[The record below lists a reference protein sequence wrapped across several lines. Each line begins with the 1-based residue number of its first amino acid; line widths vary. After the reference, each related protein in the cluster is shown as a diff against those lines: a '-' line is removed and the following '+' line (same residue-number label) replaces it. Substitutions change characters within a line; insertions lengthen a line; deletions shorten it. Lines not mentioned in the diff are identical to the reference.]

1 MTDDLLHDANVR
13 ELTRCIDECER
24 ITVLT
29 GAGISTDSGIPDFR
43 GPNGIWTKN
52 PEAEKASNIQNF
64 VSDPEVRKASWRDR
78 LDNRAWSAAPNDGH
92 KALVQLERRNKLVA
106 LLTQNV
112 DGLHH
117 AAGSSPDKVVEVH
130 GTLREVA
137 CLECNYRDDMQVALN
152 RVRQGEDDLDCPECG
167 GILKSATISFGQSLV
182 QRDLLRA
189 EAAAQNCDLMIAIGT
204 TLGVYPIAAVVPAA
218 QRVGARIAIINA
230 EPTEMDHLAD
240 ILIRESISEVLD
252 IVVRGVSN
260 LPDATDDE
268 EAKDEKQSETC
279 LL

>member
-1 MTDDLLHDANVR
+1 MTDDLLLDENVR
-13 ELTRCIDECER
+13 ELTRWIDECER

-52 PEAEKASNIQNF
+52 PEAEKAQNF

-78 LDNRAWSAAPNDGH
+78 LDNRAWSADPNDGH

-117 AAGSSPDKVVEVH
+117 AAGSSPAKVVEVH

-137 CLECNYRDDMQVALN
+137 CLACDYRDDMQVALN

-189 EAAAQNCDLMIAIGT
+189 EVAAQNCDLMIAIGT

-260 LPDATDDE
+260 LPNDPDDE
-268 EAKDEKQSETC
+268 QAKDEKQS
-279 LL
+279 

>member
-1 MTDDLLHDANVR
+1 MNDDLLHDANVR

-78 LDNRAWSAAPNDGH
+78 LDNRAWSADPNDGH

-260 LPDATDDE
+260 LPDDTDDE
-268 EAKDEKQSETC
+268 EAKDEKQS
-279 LL
+279 

>member
-1 MTDDLLHDANVR
+1 MLQDLSQTDDVR
-13 ELTRCIDECER
+13 TLTRWIDESER

-43 GPNGIWTKN
+43 GPNGVWTKN
-52 PEAEKASNIQNF
+52 PKAEKASNIQNF

-78 LDNRAWSAAPNDGH
+78 LDNRAWSADPNDGH
-92 KALVQLERRNKLVA
+92 RALVQLEKRNKLVA

-117 AAGSSPDKVVEVH
+117 AAGSSSTKVIEVH

-137 CLECNYRDDMQVALN
+137 CLECDYRDDMQIALD
-152 RVRQGEDDLDCPECG
+152 RVQQGEEDLDCPECG

-182 QRDLLRA
+182 QKDLLKA
-189 EAAAQNCDLMIAIGT
+189 EAAAENCELMIAIGT
-204 TLGVYPIAAVVPAA
+204 TLAVYPIAAVVPAA
-218 QRVGARIAIINA
+218 QRVGARIVIINA

-240 ILIRESISEVLD
+240 LLIRESISEVLS
-252 IVVRGVSN
+252 IVVQGAKN
-260 LPDATDDE
+260 LPP
-268 EAKDEKQSETC
+268 KQDS
-279 LL
+279 

>member
-1 MTDDLLHDANVR
+1 MLQDLSQTDDVR
-13 ELTRCIDECER
+13 TLTRWIDESDR

-43 GPNGIWTKN
+43 GPNGVWTKN
-52 PEAEKASNIQNF
+52 PKAEKASNIQNF

-78 LDNRAWSAAPNDGH
+78 LDNRAWSADPNDGH
-92 KALVQLERRNKLVA
+92 RALVQLEKRNKLVA

-117 AAGSSPDKVVEVH
+117 AAGSSSTKVIEVH

-137 CLECNYRDDMQVALN
+137 CLECDYRDDMQIALD
-152 RVRQGEDDLDCPECG
+152 RVRQGEEDLDCPECG

-182 QRDLLRA
+182 QKDLLKA
-189 EAAAQNCDLMIAIGT
+189 EAAAENCELMIAIGT
-204 TLGVYPIAAVVPAA
+204 TLAVYPIAAVVPAA
-218 QRVGARIAIINA
+218 QRVGARIVIINA

-240 ILIRESISEVLD
+240 LLIRESISEVLS
-252 IVVRGVSN
+252 IVVQGAKN
-260 LPDATDDE
+260 LPP
-268 EAKDEKQSETC
+268 KQDS
-279 LL
+279 

>member
-1 MTDDLLHDANVR
+1 MSDDLLHDANVR
-13 ELTRCIDECER
+13 ELTRWIDECDR

-64 VSDPEVRKASWRDR
+64 ISDPKVRKASWRDR
-78 LDNRAWSAAPNDGH
+78 LDNRAWSADPNDGH
-92 KALVQLERRNKLVA
+92 KALVQLERRNKMVA

-117 AAGSSPDKVVEVH
+117 AAGSSSAKVVEVH

-137 CLECNYRDDMQVALN
+137 CLECDYRDDMQVALN

-218 QRVGARIAIINA
+218 QRVGAKIAIINA

-240 ILIRESISEVLD
+240 IVIRESISEVLS
-252 IVVRGVSN
+252 IVVSGVSN
-260 LPDATDDE
+260 LPNDPADQEATDG
-268 EAKDEKQSETC
+268 KQS
-279 LL
+279 

>member
-1 MTDDLLHDANVR
+1 MSDDLLHDANVR
-13 ELTRCIDECER
+13 ELTRWIDECDR

-64 VSDPEVRKASWRDR
+64 ISDPKVRKASWRDR
-78 LDNRAWSAAPNDGH
+78 LDNRAWSADPNEGH
-92 KALVQLERRNKLVA
+92 KALVQLERRNKMVA

-117 AAGSSPDKVVEVH
+117 AAGSSSAKVVEVH

-137 CLECNYRDDMQVALN
+137 CLECDYRDDMQVALN

-218 QRVGARIAIINA
+218 QRVGAKIAIINA

-240 ILIRESISEVLD
+240 IVIRESISEVLS

-260 LPDATDDE
+260 LPNDSDDQEATDG
-268 EAKDEKQSETC
+268 KQS
-279 LL
+279 

>member
-1 MTDDLLHDANVR
+1 MADELSHDAKVR
-13 ELTRCIDECER
+13 ELTRWIDECDR

-52 PEAEKASNIQNF
+52 PKAEKASNIQNF
-64 VSDPEVRKASWRDR
+64 ISDPEVRKASWRDR
-78 LDNRAWSAAPNDGH
+78 LDNRAWSADPNDGH
-92 KALVQLERRNKLVA
+92 RALARLERRKKLVA
-106 LLTQNV
+106 LITQNV

-117 AAGSSPDKVVEVH
+117 AAGSSPAKVVEVH

-137 CLECNYRDDMQVALN
+137 CLECSYRDDMQIALN
-152 RVRQGEDDLDCPECG
+152 RVRQGEEDLDCPECG

-189 EAAAQNCDLMIAIGT
+189 EVAAQNCDLMIAIGT
-204 TLGVYPIAAVVPAA
+204 TLAVYPVAAVVPAA
-218 QRVGARIAIINA
+218 QRVGAKIAIINA

-240 ILIRESISEVLD
+240 LVIRESISEVLS
-252 IVVRGVSN
+252 IAVSGVSN
-260 LPDATDDE
+260 LPVEANEE
-268 EAKDEKQSETC
+268 EARDEKQS
-279 LL
+279 

>member
-1 MTDDLLHDANVR
+1 MSDDLLHDADVR
-13 ELTRCIDECER
+13 ELTRWIDECDR

-64 VSDPEVRKASWRDR
+64 ISDPKVRKASWRDR
-78 LDNRAWSAAPNDGH
+78 LDNRAWSADPNDGH
-92 KALVQLERRNKLVA
+92 KALVQLERRNKMVA

-117 AAGSSPDKVVEVH
+117 AAGSSPAKVVEVH

-137 CLECNYRDDMQVALN
+137 CLECDYRDDMQVALN

-218 QRVGARIAIINA
+218 QRVGAKIAIINA

-240 ILIRESISEVLD
+240 IVIRESISEVLS

-260 LPDATDDE
+260 LPNDSDDQEATDG
-268 EAKDEKQSETC
+268 KQS
-279 LL
+279 

>member
-1 MTDDLLHDANVR
+1 MTDDLLLDENVR
-13 ELTRCIDECER
+13 ELTRWIDECER

-78 LDNRAWSAAPNDGH
+78 LDNRAWSADPNDGH

-137 CLECNYRDDMQVALN
+137 CLECNYRDDMQGALN

-189 EAAAQNCDLMIAIGT
+189 EVAAQNCDLMIAIGT

-252 IVVRGVSN
+252 IVVRGASN
-260 LPDATDDE
+260 LPNDTDDE
-268 EAKDEKQSETC
+268 DAKDGKQS
-279 LL
+279 

>member
-78 LDNRAWSAAPNDGH
+78 LDNRAWSADPNDGH

-117 AAGSSPDKVVEVH
+117 AAGSSPAKVVEVH

-137 CLECNYRDDMQVALN
+137 CLECDYRDDMQVALN

-189 EAAAQNCDLMIAIGT
+189 EVAAQNCDLMIAIGT

-260 LPDATDDE
+260 LPDDTDDE
-268 EAKDEKQSETC
+268 EAKDEIQS
-279 LL
+279 

>member
-78 LDNRAWSAAPNDGH
+78 LDNRAWSADPNDGH

-252 IVVRGVSN
+252 IVVRGASN
-260 LPDATDDE
+260 LPNDPKDE
-268 EAKDEKQSETC
+268 EAKDRKQS
-279 LL
+279 

>member
-1 MTDDLLHDANVR
+1 MSDDLLHDANVR
-13 ELTRCIDECER
+13 ELTRWIDECER

-64 VSDPEVRKASWRDR
+64 ISDPKVRKASWRDR
-78 LDNRAWSAAPNDGH
+78 LDNRAWSADPNDGH
-92 KALVQLERRNKLVA
+92 KALVQLERRNKMVA

-117 AAGSSPDKVVEVH
+117 AAGSSPAKVVEVH

-137 CLECNYRDDMQVALN
+137 CLECDYRDDMQVALN
-152 RVRQGEDDLDCPECG
+152 RVRLGEDDLDCPECG

-218 QRVGARIAIINA
+218 QRVGAKIAIINA

-240 ILIRESISEVLD
+240 IVIRESISEVLS

-260 LPDATDDE
+260 LPNDPDDQEATDG
-268 EAKDEKQSETC
+268 KQS
-279 LL
+279 

>member
-1 MTDDLLHDANVR
+1 MSDDLLHDANVR
-13 ELTRCIDECER
+13 ELTRWIDECER

-64 VSDPEVRKASWRDR
+64 ISDPKVRKASWRDR
-78 LDNRAWSAAPNDGH
+78 LDNRAWSADPNDGH
-92 KALVQLERRNKLVA
+92 KALVQLERRNKMVA

-117 AAGSSPDKVVEVH
+117 AAGSSSAKVVEVH

-137 CLECNYRDDMQVALN
+137 CLECDYRDDMQVALN

-218 QRVGARIAIINA
+218 QRVGAKIAIINA

-240 ILIRESISEVLD
+240 IVIRESISEVLS

-260 LPDATDDE
+260 LPNDPDDQEATDG
-268 EAKDEKQSETC
+268 KQS
-279 LL
+279 

>member
-1 MTDDLLHDANVR
+1 MLQDLSQTDDVR
-13 ELTRCIDECER
+13 TLTRWIDESER

-43 GPNGIWTKN
+43 GPNGVWTKN
-52 PEAEKASNIQNF
+52 PKAEKASNIQNF

-78 LDNRAWSAAPNDGH
+78 LDNRAWSADPNDGH
-92 KALVQLERRNKLVA
+92 RALVLLEKRNKLVA

-117 AAGSSPDKVVEVH
+117 AAGSASTKVIEVH

-137 CLECNYRDDMQVALN
+137 CLECDYRDDMQIALD
-152 RVRQGEDDLDCPECG
+152 RVRQGEEDLDCPECG

-182 QRDLLRA
+182 QKDLLKA
-189 EAAAQNCDLMIAIGT
+189 EAAAENCELMIAIGT
-204 TLGVYPIAAVVPAA
+204 TLAVYPIAAVVPAA
-218 QRVGARIAIINA
+218 QRVGARIVIINA

-240 ILIRESISEVLD
+240 LLIRESISEVLS
-252 IVVRGVSN
+252 IVVQGVKN
-260 LPDATDDE
+260 LPP
-268 EAKDEKQSETC
+268 KQDS
-279 LL
+279 

>member
-64 VSDPEVRKASWRDR
+64 VSDTEVRKASWRDR
-78 LDNRAWSAAPNDGH
+78 LDNRAWSADPNDGH

-117 AAGSSPDKVVEVH
+117 AAGSSPAKVVEVH

-189 EAAAQNCDLMIAIGT
+189 EVAAQNCDLMIAIGT

-252 IVVRGVSN
+252 IVVRGASN
-260 LPDATDDE
+260 LPNDPKDE
-268 EAKDEKQSETC
+268 EAKDGKQS
-279 LL
+279 

>member
-1 MTDDLLHDANVR
+1 MSDDLLHDANVR
-13 ELTRCIDECER
+13 ELTRWIDECER

-64 VSDPEVRKASWRDR
+64 ISDPKVRKASWRDR
-78 LDNRAWSAAPNDGH
+78 LDNRAWSADPNDGH
-92 KALVQLERRNKLVA
+92 KALVQLERRNKMVA

-117 AAGSSPDKVVEVH
+117 AAGSSPAKVVEVH

-137 CLECNYRDDMQVALN
+137 CLECDYRDDMQVALN

-218 QRVGARIAIINA
+218 QRVGAKIAIINA

-240 ILIRESISEVLD
+240 IVIRESISEVLS

-260 LPDATDDE
+260 LPNDSDDQEATDG
-268 EAKDEKQSETC
+268 KQS
-279 LL
+279 

>member
-1 MTDDLLHDANVR
+1 MSDDLLHDANVR
-13 ELTRCIDECER
+13 ELTRWIDECDR

-64 VSDPEVRKASWRDR
+64 ISDPKVRKASWRDR
-78 LDNRAWSAAPNDGH
+78 LDNRAWSADPNDGH
-92 KALVQLERRNKLVA
+92 KALVQLERRNKMVA

-117 AAGSSPDKVVEVH
+117 AAGSSSAKVVEVH

-137 CLECNYRDDMQVALN
+137 CLECDYRDDMQVALN

-218 QRVGARIAIINA
+218 QRVGAKIAIINA

-240 ILIRESISEVLD
+240 IVIRESISEVLS

-260 LPDATDDE
+260 LPNDPDDQEATDG
-268 EAKDEKQSETC
+268 KQA
-279 LL
+279 

>member
-1 MTDDLLHDANVR
+1 MTDDLLLDEKVR
-13 ELTRCIDECER
+13 ELTRWIDECER

-78 LDNRAWSAAPNDGH
+78 LDNRAWSADPNDGH

-189 EAAAQNCDLMIAIGT
+189 EVAAQNCDLMIAIGT

-252 IVVRGVSN
+252 IVVRGASN
-260 LPDATDDE
+260 LPNDPDDE
-268 EAKDEKQSETC
+268 QAKDEKQS
-279 LL
+279 

>member
-1 MTDDLLHDANVR
+1 MTDDLLHDAKVR
-13 ELTRCIDECER
+13 ELTQWIDECDR
-24 ITVLT
+24 IAVLT

-52 PEAEKASNIQNF
+52 PKAEKTSNIQNF
-64 VSDPEVRKASWRDR
+64 ISDPEVRKASWRDR
-78 LDNRAWSAAPNDGH
+78 LDNRAWSADPNDGH
-92 KALVQLERRNKLVA
+92 RALARLERRKKLVA
-106 LLTQNV
+106 LITQNV

-117 AAGSSPDKVVEVH
+117 AAGSSPAKVVEVH

-137 CLECNYRDDMQVALN
+137 CLECSYRDDMQIALN
-152 RVRQGEDDLDCPECG
+152 RVRQGEEDLDCPECG

-189 EAAAQNCDLMIAIGT
+189 EVAAQNCDLMIAIGT

-240 ILIRESISEVLD
+240 LVIRESISEVLS
-252 IVVRGVSN
+252 IVVSGVSN
-260 LPDATDDE
+260 LPAEATEE
-268 EAKDEKQSETC
+268 EARDEKQS
-279 LL
+279 

>member
-1 MTDDLLHDANVR
+1 MSDDLLHDANVR
-13 ELTRCIDECER
+13 ELTRWIDECDR

-64 VSDPEVRKASWRDR
+64 ISDPKVRKASWRDR
-78 LDNRAWSAAPNDGH
+78 LDNRAWSADPNDGH
-92 KALVQLERRNKLVA
+92 KALVQLERRNKMVA

-117 AAGSSPDKVVEVH
+117 AAGSSPAKVVEVH

-137 CLECNYRDDMQVALN
+137 CLECDYRDDMQVALN

-218 QRVGARIAIINA
+218 QRVGAKIAIINA

-240 ILIRESISEVLD
+240 IVIRESISEVLS

-260 LPDATDDE
+260 LPNDSDDQEATDG
-268 EAKDEKQSETC
+268 KQS
-279 LL
+279 

>member
-1 MTDDLLHDANVR
+1 MSDDLLHDANVR
-13 ELTRCIDECER
+13 ELTRWIDECDR

-64 VSDPEVRKASWRDR
+64 ISDPKVRKASWRDR
-78 LDNRAWSAAPNDGH
+78 LDNRAWSADPNDGH
-92 KALVQLERRNKLVA
+92 KALVQLERRNKMVA

-117 AAGSSPDKVVEVH
+117 AAGSSSAKVVEVH

-137 CLECNYRDDMQVALN
+137 CLECDYRDDMQVALN

-218 QRVGARIAIINA
+218 QRVGAKIAIINA

-240 ILIRESISEVLD
+240 IVIRESISEVLS

-260 LPDATDDE
+260 LPNDSDDQEATDG
-268 EAKDEKQSETC
+268 KQS
-279 LL
+279 

>member
-1 MTDDLLHDANVR
+1 MTDDLLLDENVR
-13 ELTRCIDECER
+13 ELTRWIDECER

-78 LDNRAWSAAPNDGH
+78 LDNRAWSADPNDGH

-117 AAGSSPDKVVEVH
+117 AAGSSPAKVVEVH

-137 CLECNYRDDMQVALN
+137 CLACDYRDDMQVALN

-189 EAAAQNCDLMIAIGT
+189 EVAAQNCDLMIAIGT

-218 QRVGARIAIINA
+218 Q
-230 EPTEMDHLAD
+230 
-240 ILIRESISEVLD
+240 
-252 IVVRGVSN
+252 
-260 LPDATDDE
+260 
-268 EAKDEKQSETC
+268 
-279 LL
+279 

>member
-1 MTDDLLHDANVR
+1 MTDDLLHDAKVR
-13 ELTRCIDECER
+13 ELTQWIDECDR
-24 ITVLT
+24 IAVLT

-52 PEAEKASNIQNF
+52 PKAEKTSNIQNF
-64 VSDPEVRKASWRDR
+64 ISDPEVRKASWRDR
-78 LDNRAWSAAPNDGH
+78 LDNRAWSADPNDGH
-92 KALVQLERRNKLVA
+92 RALAQLERRNKLVA
-106 LLTQNV
+106 LITQNV

-117 AAGSSPDKVVEVH
+117 AAGSSPGKVVEVH

-137 CLECNYRDDMQVALN
+137 CLECSYRDDMQIALN
-152 RVRQGEDDLDCPECG
+152 RVRQGEEDLDCPECG

-189 EAAAQNCDLMIAIGT
+189 EVAAQNCDLMIAIGT

-240 ILIRESISEVLD
+240 LVIRESISEVLS
-252 IVVRGVSN
+252 IVVSGVSN
-260 LPDATDDE
+260 LPAEATEE
-268 EAKDEKQSETC
+268 EARDEKQS
-279 LL
+279 

>member
-78 LDNRAWSAAPNDGH
+78 LDNRAWSADPNDGH

-117 AAGSSPDKVVEVH
+117 AAGSSPAKVVEVH

-137 CLECNYRDDMQVALN
+137 CLECDYRDDMQVALN

-189 EAAAQNCDLMIAIGT
+189 EVAAQNCDLMIAIGT

-260 LPDATDDE
+260 LPDDTDDE
-268 EAKDEKQSETC
+268 EAKDEKQS
-279 LL
+279 

>member
-64 VSDPEVRKASWRDR
+64 VSDPEVRKASRRDR
-78 LDNRAWSAAPNDGH
+78 LDNRAWSADPNDGH

-218 QRVGARIAIINA
+218 QRGGARIAIINA

-260 LPDATDDE
+260 LPDDTDDE
-268 EAKDEKQSETC
+268 EAKDEKQS
-279 LL
+279 

>member
-1 MTDDLLHDANVR
+1 MVHDLQHNANVR
-13 ELTRCIDECER
+13 TLTHWVDQSDR

-43 GPNGIWTKN
+43 GPNGVWTKN
-52 PEAEKASNIQNF
+52 PKAEKASNIQNF
-64 VSDPEVRKASWRDR
+64 ISDPEVRKASWRER
-78 LDNRAWSAAPNDGH
+78 LDNRAWSADPNDGH
-92 KALVQLERRNKLVA
+92 RALVELEKRNKLVA

-117 AAGSSPDKVVEVH
+117 AAGSSATKVVEVH

-152 RVRQGEDDLDCPECG
+152 RVRQGEEDLDCPECG

-182 QRDLLRA
+182 QKDLLKA

-204 TLGVYPIAAVVPAA
+204 TLAVYPIAAVVPSA
-218 QRVGARIAIINA
+218 QRVGAKIAIINA

-240 ILIRESISEVLD
+240 LIIRDSISEILPI
-252 IVVRGVSN
+252 IVNGSSN
-260 LPDATDDE
+260 LAEKEIE
-268 EAKDEKQSETC
+268 ES
-279 LL
+279 